1 MVDATQSNL
10 QELAISLG
18 RMNSIEEIDVQSR
31 TMTVQTGVPL
41 QKGQE
46 QADQA
51 GVSFP
56 LD

>member
-1 MVDATQSNL
+1 LVDATQSNL